1 MQVTLVG
8 VSFATLSNVGGRSCS
23 MSFLCSYPPKFLDAP
38 ADAGFWLRELFGCCF
53 QLPNF
58 VNKMTSA
65 FSKVASTFGLFPC
78 LFRYQPDVFFSE
90 RSFCRAVAFRAPFV
104 VSMRCSVVPPSFHHL
119 PTLLYFP
126 SVAFSSI
133 RHFLSCPRL
142 FLVYVKPRFI
152 M

>member
-1 MQVTLVG
+1 MTLAG

-78 LFRYQPDVFFSE
+78 LFRYQPDVFFFGTFVLPRGSVSCAVCRLHALFR
-90 RSFCRAVAFRAPFV
+90 RSAV
-104 VSMRCSVVPPSFHHL
+104 
-119 PTLLYFP
+119 
-126 SVAFSSI
+126 FSSFTNALI
-133 RHFLSCPRL
+133 FFRPSRSRPFDVSYLAHASFLST
-142 FLVYVKPRFI
+142 
-152 M
+152 